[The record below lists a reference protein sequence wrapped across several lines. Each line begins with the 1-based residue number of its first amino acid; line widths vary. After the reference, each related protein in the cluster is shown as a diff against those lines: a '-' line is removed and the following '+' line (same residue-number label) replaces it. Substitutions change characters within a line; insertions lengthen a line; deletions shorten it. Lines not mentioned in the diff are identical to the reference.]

1 MKNFKDLQEG
11 LQDPNIF
18 KAFFLAG
25 GPGSGK
31 SYVVRATTG
40 GTGLRIVNSD
50 DVFEKYLKDAGF
62 DMDMSTVKA
71 EREKEERDK
80 MRDRAKKLT
89 RTRMGD
95 ITTGKGGYLE
105 GRIGLI
111 IDGTGKNYDKIAKQA
126 TQLKQLGYDV
136 HMIFVN
142 TSLDTALE
150 RNAKRERTVP
160 ADVATRAWNE
170 VQRNMGKFSQYFRRN
185 FVVVDNNDAEEDVLT
200 PVMKQIR
207 GLLKRKVNNPIAKAW
222 IENEMKLRGI
232 TKFRP
237 ARNIGMGGQ
246 PGAKPKG
253 GLPGSSGFKV
263 RMGRKRPKTGRFAK
277 K

>member
-1 MKNFKDLQEG
+1 MKTFQDLQEG
-11 LQDPNIF
+11 LNDPNIF

-31 SYVVRATTG
+31 SYVVRKTTG

-50 DVFEKYLKDAGF
+50 DLFEKYLKDAGF

-95 ITTGKGGYLE
+95 VTTGKGGYLE

-111 IDGTGKNYDKIAKQA
+111 IDGTGKDYDKIAKQA

-160 ADVATRAWNE
+160 TDVATRSWNA
-170 VQRNMGKFSQYFRRN
+170 VQRNIGKFSQYFRAN
-185 FVVVDNNDAEEDVLT
+185 FVVVDNNDADEDVMT
-200 PVMKQIR
+200 PVFKQIQ
-207 GLLKRKVNNPIAKAW
+207 GLLKKPVKSPIAKQW
-222 IENEMKLRGI
+222 VKQEMKRRGI
-232 TKFRP
+232 TR
-237 ARNIGMGGQ
+237 A
-246 PGAKPKG
+246 PKG
-253 GLPGSSGFKV
+253 F
-263 RMGRKRPKTGRFAK
+263 
-277 K
+277 